1 MLNDLIFGFM
11 SFTFIL
17 IMWIMLFFIFDE
29 EVLGGYFKKKLRKRF
44 DVDSVQ

>member
-1 MLNDLIFGFM
+1 MLNDIVFGSMCVTFLI
-11 SFTFIL
+11 
-17 IMWIMLFFIFDE
+17 IMWTMMFFAFDN